1 MTEEIL
7 SRGRGP
13 LTETPGVIRAKV
25 LKELKAAFKEEDEY
39 CDQVVW
45 HFSQIMAVINKY
57 EKSSGSPSGAE
68 PLDKTKQK
76 RLI

>member
-1 MTEEIL
+1 MQQD
-7 SRGRGP
+7 S
-13 LTETPGVIRAKV
+13 LTLESARAKV
-25 LKELKAAFKEEDEY
+25 LKELKAAFKEGDEY
-39 CDQVVW
+39 CDQIVW